1 MLRQVSYPAKNITG
15 IVRVENLPIASS
27 GSAGIVRVGQGFSVD
42 PSGLLIPGDSQITI
56 NLDPGVTGQEIES
69 LRTPLSEGNT
79 IEAHVSIRR
88 GSALIRGTWLVVA
101 NETEADFSFS
111 GASVGELGVVFHVSV
126 ENEAIV
132 FRYDSD
138 DTEAGGTARLRVFR
152 DLI

>member
-15 IVRVENLPIASS
+15 IVRVENLPVASS
-27 GSAGIVRVGQGFSVD
+27 SSAGIVKVGSGFTVD
-42 PSGLLIPGDSQITI
+42 AGGLLVPGDSHIVVS
-56 NLDPGVTGQEIES
+56 LEPGVTGQEIES

-79 IEAHVSIRR
+79 MEVQVSIRR
-88 GSALIRGTWLVVA
+88 GSALIRGSWLVVA
-101 NETEADFSFS
+101 NEIEADFSFS

-138 DTEAGGTARLRVFR
+138 SEQAAGTARLRVFR